1 MINKI
6 LILIILVLISNN
18 SAFSEIEDCT
28 IYKKL
33 SKDYLKCQ
41 KNNLKHKSDEKGIT
55 EGVTNFKSSKTLS
68 EFIKKNKN

>member
-6 LILIILVLISNN
+6 IIIVIFVLISNT
-18 SAFSEIEDCT
+18 SAFSEIEDCN

-41 KNNLKHKSDEKGIT
+41 KNNLKQKSDEKGIT
-55 EGVTNFKSSKTLS
+55 EGVNNFKSSKSIS
-68 EFIKKNKN
+68 EFLKKNKK